1 VQVRISAR
9 ARREILAAATWW
21 RENREK
27 APELFDEELRRALD
41 LIVFAP
47 LAGRRAEGNRVKDA
61 RVIVFQRTGYLL
73 FYRVVEREHV
83 RVLTLQHGRAQL

>member
-1 VQVRISAR
+1 VQVQISAR

-21 RENREK
+21 REK
-27 APELFDEELRRALD
+27 
-41 LIVFAP
+41 
-47 LAGRRAEGNRVKDA
+47 EGNRVKDA

>member
-1 VQVRISAR
+1 
-9 ARREILAAATWW
+9 
-21 RENREK
+21 
-27 APELFDEELRRALD
+27 
-41 LIVFAP
+41 
-47 LAGRRAEGNRVKDA
+47 VKDA